1 MWNRIKSRKS
11 ILLAIVLAVISL
23 IIAVTIHPGSPR
35 VRDFSWADRSIRADD
50 RSFSLVFSHAV
61 DHNSIEA
68 NLKLDP
74 ALPGQFDWNDRELI
88 YTLDQPA
95 PYGFDFTLSLN
106 GGHLANKAEVKI
118 APFSATFRSADRA
131 IAYIGTEPEE
141 RGRLV
146 MYNFT
151 QDAKTVLTPPD
162 LSVMDYTPYFGS
174 EKLLFSAIDRNA
186 TDQRLLDV
194 QLYSVTTGIQGKPAG
209 RLTKILDDSQYQTLQ
224 FALASNDETIVVQ
237 RADRQNPGANFGL
250 WLIRDGETLP
260 IQTEPGGL
268 FTLMPDGS
276 AIALSQREGI
286 AIISL
291 DPLTDPAQLIVFFP
305 EFGRALDLS
314 DDGQQLALLKF
325 NPNYTQSIYFS
336 VNQDVPQEL
345 LTLTGTVIDARFDP
359 SGQVLYALVLTEL
372 NTETYQAQPQ
382 IVAID
387 LKDLTVRELARF
399 ETDQRDL
406 QFSLSPDG
414 QAIVFDQLQTEPP
427 RDKTLDTPRTPS
439 GEAIVGGDLRVI
451 VPLINLSKTSAS
463 TSNSGDVQPTI
474 ESLGLA
480 GIRPHW
486 LP

>member
-1 MWNRIKSRKS
+1 MWTRIRSRKS
-11 ILLAIVLAVISL
+11 ILLAIVLAVISA
-23 IIAVTIHPGSPR
+23 IIVVTMYPGSPR
-35 VRDFSWADRSIRADD
+35 VRDFSWAERSIHADD

-61 DHNSIEA
+61 DHESIEK
-68 NLKLDP
+68 NLKIDP

-106 GGHLANKAEVKI
+106 DGHLANKVEVKI

-131 IAYIGTEPEE
+131 IAYIGTESEE

-151 QDAKTVLTPPD
+151 QDAKTILTPPD
-162 LSVMDYTPYFGS
+162 LSVMDYYPYFDS
-174 EKLLFSAIDRNA
+174 EKLLFSAVDRNA

-194 QLYSVTTGIQGKPAG
+194 QLYSVTTGITGQPAG
-209 RLTKILDDSQYQTLQ
+209 RLTKILDDSDYQTLQ
-224 FALASNDETIVVQ
+224 FVLASHAETIVVQ

-250 WLIRDGETLP
+250 WLVRDGETLP

-325 NPNYTQSIYFS
+325 NPNYTQSIFFS

-345 LTLTGTVIDARFDP
+345 LTLTGTVIDAQFDP
-359 SGQVLYALVLTEL
+359 TGQILYALLLTEL
-372 NTETYQAQPQ
+372 DTETYQAQPQ
-382 IVAID
+382 IVAIN
-387 LKDLTVRELARF
+387 LTDLTLRELARF

-414 QAIVFDQLQTEPP
+414 QAIIFDQLQTESPQEK
-427 RDKTLDTPRTPS
+427 RLDTPRTPS

-451 VPLINLSKTSAS
+451 VPL
-463 TSNSGDVQPTI
+463 SNVRPTPERPAVEPTI
-474 ESLGLA
+474 EPLGLA

>member
-1 MWNRIKSRKS
+1 MWTRMRRRKS
-11 ILLAIVLAVISL
+11 ILLAIVLAVVSAMIV
-23 IIAVTIHPGSPR
+23 VTVYPGSPR
-35 VRDFSWADRSIRADD
+35 VRSFSWADRSIHADE

-61 DHNSIEA
+61 DHDSIEK
-68 NLKLDP
+68 NLKLEPD
-74 ALPGQFDWNDRELI
+74 LPGQFDWNNRELI
-88 YTLDQPA
+88 YSLDQPA
-95 PYGFDFTLSLN
+95 PYGFDFRLSLTD
-106 GGHLANKAEVKI
+106 GHLANKPEVKI

-131 IAYIGTEPEE
+131 IAYIGTEPDE

-162 LSVMDYTPYFGS
+162 LSVMDYYPYFGS
-174 EKLLFSAIDRNA
+174 DKLLFSAIDRNA

-194 QLYSVTTGIQGKPAG
+194 QLYSVTTGIAGQPAG
-209 RLTKILDDSQYQTLQ
+209 RLTKVLDDSDYQTLQ
-224 FALASNDETIVVQ
+224 FVLASHDETIVVQ

-268 FTLMPDGS
+268 FTLMPDGT

-291 DPLTDPAQLIVFFP
+291 DPLVDPAQLIVFFP
-305 EFGRALDLS
+305 EFGRALDIS

-325 NPNYTQSIYFS
+325 NPNYTQSIFFS

-345 LTLTGTVIDARFDP
+345 LTLTGTVIDAQFDP
-359 SGQVLYALVLTEL
+359 TGQILYALLLTEL
-372 NTETYQAQPQ
+372 DTETYQAQPQ
-382 IVAID
+382 IVAIN
-387 LKDLTVRELARF
+387 LKDLTLRELARF
-399 ETDQRDL
+399 ETNQRDL

-414 QAIVFDQLQTEPP
+414 QAIIFDQLQTEAPQEK
-427 RDKTLDTPRTPS
+427 RLDTPRTPS
-439 GEAIVGGDLRVI
+439 GEAITGGDLQVI
-451 VPLINLSKTSAS
+451 VPLNDRRS
-463 TSNSGDVQPTI
+463 TSEPAAIEPTI
-474 ESLGLA
+474 EPLGLA